1 MFGLPDNMQGMPMP
15 GGKGSHQAAMA
26 RARLMGMNP
35 APVKVLSDEEKKR
48 LREKKKKERQQKKQ
62 SRKKR

>member
-1 MFGLPDNMQGMPMP
+1 MPMA

-35 APVKVLSDEEKKR
+35 QPAKVISDEEKKR

-62 SRKKR
+62 SRKRR